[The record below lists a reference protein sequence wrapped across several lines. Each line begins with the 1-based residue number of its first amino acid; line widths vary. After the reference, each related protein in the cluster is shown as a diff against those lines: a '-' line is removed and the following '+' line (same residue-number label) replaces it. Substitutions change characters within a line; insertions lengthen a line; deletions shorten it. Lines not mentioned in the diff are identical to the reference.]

1 MFVKKR
7 ILFIE
12 IARIVTNYTFKEML
26 RGKYDRFNPQEGD
39 EFADQKEFR
48 VNLNANN
55 FFAY

>member
-1 MFVKKR
+1 MLVKKR
-7 ILFIE
+7 ILFID